1 MIAISCDPGVTGAI
15 AAVKDGKELV
25 GVFEMPVLRAVK
37 SAKVVRSVD
46 GAGVARVIRDI
57 MQLDPQEYYSCVIE
71 QTSSMPGQGVASTFS
86 MGHSRG
92 VVEGVVQT
100 LGLPLTLVTPTVWKK
115 QMKLTSDKEF
125 VRAHIQR
132 LFPSTDLSRKKDHD
146 KAEAI
151 ALALWLY
158 RDQFA

>member
-1 MIAISCDPGVTGAI
+1 MIAIGADPGVSGAI
-15 AAVKDGKELV
+15 SAVRNGTELL
-25 GVFEMPVLRAVK
+25 GVYEMPVLRAVK

-46 GAGVARVIRDI
+46 GAGVARVIREVMAI
-57 MQLDPQEYYSCVIE
+57 DPQEYYACVIE

-92 VVEGVVQT
+92 VVEGVVQA